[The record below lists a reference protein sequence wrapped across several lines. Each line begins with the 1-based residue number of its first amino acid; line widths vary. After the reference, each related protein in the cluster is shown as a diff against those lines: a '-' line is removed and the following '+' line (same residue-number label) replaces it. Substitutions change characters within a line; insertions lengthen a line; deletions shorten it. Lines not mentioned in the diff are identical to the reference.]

1 MSVYQFV
8 LWRSP
13 VSDLTF
19 AAVSLGAPPLTI
31 LRVEVRVHVFFYQK
45 LSDFRNI
52 AAFFKVP
59 RLRSSVLVR
68 VTGR

>member
-8 LWRSP
+8 LWQSP
-13 VSDLTF
+13 VSDLTL
-19 AAVSLGAPPLTI
+19 AAVSLGAPHLTR
-31 LRVEVRVHVFFYQK
+31 LLVKAYVHVFFYQK
-45 LSDFRNI
+45 LSDFQNI